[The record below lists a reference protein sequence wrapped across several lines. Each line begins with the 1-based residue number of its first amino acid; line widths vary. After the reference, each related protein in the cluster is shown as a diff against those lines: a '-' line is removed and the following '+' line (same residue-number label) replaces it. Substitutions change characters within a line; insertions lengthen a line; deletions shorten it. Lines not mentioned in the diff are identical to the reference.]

1 MYQVVYNL
9 QITLNCALGRPLIV
23 EGFHPVLGVKESLC
37 TIFFGTPC
45 RLSWKCWYQYE
56 GILQKINID
65 KILWSMKS
73 CLRENICI
81 LLFGPHLK
89 ALRVDKHTYIFFS
102 KSSKML
108 ICMMTEKYFFSLY
121 PFFTFESKFQRG
133 VSNFVIRRFHIS
145 LCLSSHSGTL
155 PIKHSCH
162 L

>member
-1 MYQVVYNL
+1 MDINL
-9 QITLNCALGRPLIV
+9 VTLKNINKDFLENVSINMREFCKKSILI
-23 EGFHPVLGVKESLC
+23 K
-37 TIFFGTPC
+37 
-45 RLSWKCWYQYE
+45 YYE
-56 GILQKINID
+56 AAR
-65 KILWSMKS
+65 KS

-81 LLFGPHLK
+81 LFFRPHLK

-133 VSNFVIRRFHIS
+133 VSSFVIRRFHIS